1 MVSQKLFDYV
11 INAKQKNFSD
21 DKIRE
26 ILAFYNWR
34 DNDINEALDEVA
46 RRKAASPSGI
56 VVRGTVLVIGRVLN
70 AIVQFFSDIFGP
82 VFRFLFI
89 DIPKIIFFPLIAF
102 GLFLL
107 FVAVDFVESFS
118 FYVLQGG
125 KKLTSKTFEKSFLV
139 KETRDRYYASLWH
152 RDRDRKK
159 GSRAPAGQTP
169 QEIITAESKRIVVHP
184 VGRGAPES
192 APKHMVR
199 GYASFRFWLIVTKEA
214 LRDLVTKFPAFFW
227 QTAKETPSIVSE
239 AFKNANAAITQGT
252 GRISAYFALLVM
264 PSLKSKDEWMREREL
279 NARIRQLEQV
289 LDDKPKKSVLSAL
302 SRFVVRLFAA
312 KKRMTIGD
320 SVLLSLRA
328 FKTRGMRTSLTILG
342 ISVGIGAILF
352 LVSLGYGLERV
363 IFEKI
368 ATADALL
375 SIDVVSPNMDL
386 LPLSEKS
393 IEDIKNIPGV
403 VEIVPSL
410 SISGEAHYQD
420 FNSNILVNATTYS
433 YFRLG
438 GVKEADVGRLFAE
451 NEADSI
457 VVTNEVVQLL
467 NLSRPEDI
475 IDQTM
480 QFTFFVTQK
489 NDKGIDELVA
499 VKQEKDFKVVGVV
512 ESDNYGSVIMPIQA
526 ITGYDTT
533 KYTQIKVKTENA
545 TVLKIVKDA
554 LAGKGFFVSAL
565 SDTID
570 QAAKIFRG
578 IQIVLGLFGV
588 IALTVSAIGMF
599 NTMTIALLE
608 RTQEIGIMKALGAS
622 NGDIWFMFVM
632 ESFVIGLLGGV
643 VGISMGLLLGEVF
656 NAGIN
661 VLAQRLGGKA
671 LDIFYA
677 PYWFIFT
684 VMGFSSIV
692 GFMTGL
698 WPAKRAASLDTLKAL
713 KNK

>member
-1 MVSQKLFDYV
+1 MVSQKLLDYV
-11 INAKQKNFSD
+11 VAAKQKNFSD

-26 ILAFYNWR
+26 ILAFYNWDER
-34 DNDINEALDEVA
+34 GITEALAMVENRNKDSHST
-46 RRKAASPSGI
+46 RAAEGAVLI
-56 VVRGTVLVIGRVLN
+56 VGKILN
-70 AIVQFFSDIFGP
+70 AIVQFFAELFGP
-82 VFRFLFI
+82 LFRFLFI
-89 DIPKIIFFPLIAF
+89 DIPKVIFFPVIAF

-107 FVAVDFVESFS
+107 FIIVDFAESFS
-118 FYVLQGG
+118 FYVLKGG

-139 KETRDRYYASLWH
+139 KETRDKYYASLWH
-152 RDRDRKK
+152 RDRIRKK
-159 GSRAPAGQTP
+159 RTEAAGMATTA
-169 QEIITAESKRIVVHP
+169 EIISEESKRIVAHP
-184 VGRGAPES
+184 VGTAAKKS
-192 APKHMVR
+192 APKQAVR
-199 GYASFRFWLIVTKEA
+199 GYASFRFWLIVMKEA

-227 QTAKETPSIVSE
+227 QTAKETPSIITESFRSANE
-239 AFKNANAAITQGT
+239 AIARGT
-252 GRISAYFALLVM
+252 GRISAYFKVLVM

-279 NARIRQLEQV
+279 NARIKQLEVALQ
-289 LDDKPKKSVLSAL
+289 DKPKKSAVTAL

-320 SVLLSLRA
+320 SIRLSLRA
-328 FKTRGMRTSLTILG
+328 FRTRGMRTSLTILG

-375 SIDVVSPNMDL
+375 SIDVVSPNVDI

-393 IEDIKNIPGV
+393 TEDIKNTAGV

-410 SISGEAHYQD
+410 SISGEAQYQD
-420 FNSNILVNATTYS
+420 FNSNILVNATTFS
-433 YFRLG
+433 YFRLSG
-438 GVKEADVGRLFAE
+438 IKSADVGRLFAE
-451 NEADSI
+451 NEADAI

-467 NLSRPEDI
+467 NISRPEDI
-475 IDQTM
+475 LDQTM
-480 QFTFFVTQK
+480 QFTFFVTKK
-489 NDKGIDELVA
+489 NDKGADELVA
-499 VKQEKDFKVVGVV
+499 VKQKKDFRVVGVV
-512 ESDNYGSVIMPIQA
+512 ESDNYGSIIMPIQS
-526 ITGYDTT
+526 ITDYDTS
-533 KYTQIKVKTENA
+533 KYTQVKVKTENP

-554 LAGKGFFVSAL
+554 LAEKGYFVSAL

-643 VGISMGLLLGEVF
+643 VGISMGLGLGELF
-656 NAGIN
+656 NIGIN
-661 VLAQRLGGKA
+661 ILAQRLGGRA

-684 VMGFSSIV
+684 VMSFSSVV

-698 WPAKRAASLDTLKAL
+698 WPARRAASLDTLKAL